1 MRRLLSFL
9 GDVVAGC
16 VCVCEGL
23 GGGGGEGFLWG
34 HVTRAAMHSNGR
46 QQLQQSHPL
55 PPSFMV
61 LQSHSSQA
69 SIDGWLQQRAAGVN

>member
-9 GDVVAGC
+9 GDVVAGWGGC
-16 VCVCEGL
+16 VWGEGV
-23 GGGGGEGFLWG
+23 EGFLWG